1 MVKDE
6 LKNQIYNEYS
16 MFEIIQ
22 KSIQEKE
29 CRIIEMVYMYIIS
42 KLEDKGFKEIK
53 YYMYNDKKIVKV
65 FEENGTIQ
73 LEADNGEIISF
84 FMLSTKQKVI
94 LSYMI

>member
-6 LKNQIYNEYS
+6 LKKQIYNEYTI
-16 MFEIIQ
+16 FEGIQ
-22 KSIQEKE
+22 KTIQEKE

-42 KLEDKGFKEIK
+42 KLEDKGYKEIK
-53 YYMYNDKKIVKV
+53 YYMYNDKKITKV